1 MSLIFYDPDNSLSLD
16 IIFTDRDK
24 KNNEK
29 IKLQEYIL
37 NNIDKFKNKII
48 ILDRAYHCYDFFKF
62 LNNND
67 IKFIVRMKD
76 KDPKNINKLFE
87 TIKND
92 IKIYKHNCKNIK
104 TVYDKDKK
112 QVQKEKIEIVKLAT
126 NIKNLKEEKIYELYN
141 KRWSVEENIKQ
152 FKSNFKF
159 QVLNEYKEDNYQKIF
174 YCQLIETLIKT
185 CLIKLYNIK
194 ENINAKLKHQQNDN
208 IIFKLNENLIIEG
221 IKDILIKDVINS
233 SINFEK
239 INNIFKTHFIEHQ
252 IKQIDLIQ
260 EYQKYLLLNGMLKIS

>member
-1 MSLIFYDPDNSLSLD
+1 MY
-16 IIFTDRDK
+16 
-24 KNNEK
+24 
-29 IKLQEYIL
+29 
-37 NNIDKFKNKII
+37 
-48 ILDRAYHCYDFFKF
+48 
-62 LNNND
+62 
-67 IKFIVRMKD
+67 
-76 KDPKNINKLFE
+76 
-87 TIKND
+87 
-92 IKIYKHNCKNIK
+92 NIK

-126 NIKNLKEEKIYELYN
+126 NIKNLKEDKIYELYN

-159 QVLNEYKEDNYQKIF
+159 QVLNEHKEYNYQKIF
-174 YCQLIETLIKT
+174 YCQLIEILIKT

-233 SINFEK
+233 SIDFEK

-252 IKQIDLIQ
+252 NKTNRSNPRVSKIPFTKWYVKKYHELYKEKIKLCLVAD
-260 EYQKYLLLNGMLKIS
+260 